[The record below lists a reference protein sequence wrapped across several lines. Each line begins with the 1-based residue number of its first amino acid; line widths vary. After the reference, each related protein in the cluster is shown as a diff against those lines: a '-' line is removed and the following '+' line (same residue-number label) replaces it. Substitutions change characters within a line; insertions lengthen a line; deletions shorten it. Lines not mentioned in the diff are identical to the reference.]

1 MGKTK
6 GGKGTLKFAILA
18 VALVCQINTIASV
31 MLSDIGA
38 AFPGA
43 SNVAVQY
50 VMQSGMIARSP
61 SRS

>member
-31 MLSDIGA
+31 MLSDIGQP
-38 AFPGA
+38 FRGHPTLRY
-43 SNVAVQY
+43 ST
-50 VMQSGMIARSP
+50 
-61 SRS
+61 